1 MVIAPPHLLQRA
13 YVMSRNSG
21 KCFEH
26 LGEYSDLVLA
36 ANRSCKVSPKAK
48 PGKATQR
55 KLLET
60 LSFNPGPAKPQS
72 VRTEQRWS
80 KNGVDGELV
89 TWSVG
94 YGPRTEAYVLK
105 PAGVKR
111 QLPAVVG
118 LHDHGG
124 FKFYGKEKIADGPG
138 RAPGIIGPFRKRYYA
153 QRAYANELA
162 KQGYVVLV
170 PDVFLWGS
178 RRFDKQTLLAAG
190 IDQQTPK
197 SGTRSAVIQYNEL
210 CIPHEHLVEKYC
222 TLLGTTFAGVVN
234 YEDRVAT
241 AYLKGRNDVKSNRI
255 GCVGLSGGG
264 MRSTLLQGTSND
276 IRAAV
281 IVGAMTTYQDLYDH
295 NVVCHTWM
303 VFPSNWPKYGD
314 WPDIAACRAPSPVM
328 VQNDMEDP
336 LYTTQG
342 MRAADRRM
350 AWHYNAV
357 GARKNYVCKFYPG
370 PHKFDLPMQADA
382 FAFLDQHLQP

>member
-1 MVIAPPHLLQRA
+1 
-13 YVMSRNSG
+13 
-21 KCFEH
+21 
-26 LGEYSDLVLA
+26 
-36 ANRSCKVSPKAK
+36 
-48 PGKATQR
+48 
-55 KLLET
+55 
-60 LSFNPGPAKPQS
+60 
-72 VRTEQRWS
+72 
-80 KNGVDGELV
+80 
-89 TWSVG
+89 
-94 YGPRTEAYVLK
+94 
-105 PAGVKR
+105 
-111 QLPAVVG
+111 
-118 LHDHGG
+118 
-124 FKFYGKEKIADGPG
+124 
-138 RAPGIIGPFRKRYYA
+138 
-153 QRAYANELA
+153 
-162 KQGYVVLV
+162 
-170 PDVFLWGS
+170 
-178 RRFDKQTLLAAG
+178 
-190 IDQQTPK
+190 
-197 SGTRSAVIQYNEL
+197 VIQYNEL

-241 AYLKGRNDVKSNRI
+241 AYLKERNDVKSNRI

-264 MRSTLLQGTSND
+264 IRSTLLQGTSND

-295 NVVCHTWM
+295 NVGCHTWM

-350 AWHYNAV
+350 ARHYNAV

>member
-1 MVIAPPHLLQRA
+1 
-13 YVMSRNSG
+13 MSRTGG
-21 KCFEH
+21 KRFEH
-26 LGEYSDLVLA
+26 LGEYSDLVRA
-36 ANRSCKVSPKAK
+36 AGRSHQVSPKAR

-55 KLLET
+55 KLRET
-60 LSFNPGPAKPQS
+60 LSFNPGPTKPQS
-72 VRTEQRWS
+72 VRTERRWS
-80 KNGVDGELV
+80 NHGVDGELI

-105 PAGVKR
+105 PSGAQGP
-111 QLPAVVG
+111 LPAIVG

-138 RAPGIIGPFRKRYYA
+138 RTPEILGPYRDKYYA
-153 QRAYANELA
+153 QRAFANQLA
-162 KQGYVVLV
+162 KRGYVVLV

-178 RRFDKQTLLAAG
+178 RRFDKATLLAAG

-197 SGTRSAVIQYNEL
+197 SGSRSPVKQYNEL
-210 CIPHEHLVEKYC
+210 CAPHEHLVEKYC

-241 AYLKGRNDVKSNRI
+241 AYLKGRKDVKSNRI

-276 IRAAV
+276 IAAAV
-281 IVGAMTTYQDLYDH
+281 IVGAMTTYPSLYDH
-295 NVVCHTWM
+295 NVISHTWM
-303 VFPSNWPKYGD
+303 VFPADWPKYGD

-328 VQNDMEDP
+328 VQNDIEDP
-336 LYTTQG
+336 LYTIEG

-350 AWHYNAV
+350 ASHYRSV

-370 PHKFDLPMQADA
+370 LHKFDLPMQTDA
-382 FAFLDQHLQP
+382 FNFFDQHLQS